1 MQRFVL
7 YVSIAGIA
15 AYWTFL
21 GIVGALTAPV
31 DSVASG
37 VRDIALNTCAFA
49 AVMTLVLDALMRGS
63 GERLGDLGFGRRL
76 GPPESS
82 LTVPMR
88 IFLALILGMLAS
100 VVAGA
105 AGPAE
110 SESSVFDQLARE
122 PFGPFWLLVLSVVGG
137 GYLEELIRAFCL
149 TRFERVFGSVGLLA
163 AVLIDS
169 AVFGLGHR
177 YQGNAA
183 VVVTGML
190 GLFFAGIFLWR
201 RRVVDAM
208 IMHALWDVV
217 GVLAIAAT
225 ARSG

>member
-7 YVSIAGIA
+7 HVSIAGIA

-31 DSVASG
+31 DSVAAG
-37 VRDIALNTCAFA
+37 VRDIALHTCAFA

-76 GPPESS
+76 GPPES
-82 LTVPMR
+82 TFTFPMR
-88 IFLALILGMLAS
+88 IFLVLIFGMLAS

-110 SESSVFDQLARE
+110 TEPSIFDDLARE

-149 TRFERVFGSVGLLA
+149 TRFERVFGSAGLVA
-163 AVLIDS
+163 AVLVDS
-169 AVFGLGHR
+169 TVFGLGHR

-190 GLFFAGIFLWR
+190 GLCFAGIFLWR

-208 IMHALWDVV
+208 VMHALWDVV
-217 GVLAIAAT
+217 GVLAISAS
-225 ARSG
+225 ARTG

>member
-7 YVSIAGIA
+7 HVSIAGIA

-21 GIVGALTAPV
+21 GILGALTAPV

-37 VRDIALNTCAFA
+37 VRDIALHTCAFA
-49 AVMTLVLDALMRGS
+49 AVMTLVVDALLRGS

-82 LTVPMR
+82 FTIPMR
-88 IFLALILGMLAS
+88 IFLVLILGMLAS

-105 AGPAE
+105 AGPTE
-110 SESSVFDQLARE
+110 SESSVFDELARE

-149 TRFERVFGSVGLLA
+149 TRFERVFGSVGLFA
-163 AVLIDS
+163 AVVIDS
-169 AVFGLGHR
+169 AVFGLAHR
-177 YQGNAA
+177 YQGDAA

-208 IMHALWDVV
+208 VMHALWDVV

-225 ARSG
+225 SRSG